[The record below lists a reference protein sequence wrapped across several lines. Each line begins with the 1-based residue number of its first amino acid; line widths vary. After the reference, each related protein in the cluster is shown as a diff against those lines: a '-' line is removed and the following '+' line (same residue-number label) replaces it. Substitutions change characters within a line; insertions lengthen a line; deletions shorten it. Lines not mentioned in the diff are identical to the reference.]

1 MFFGVLHLLDF
12 LPAPFE
18 IPHFPRSCIYKLQ
31 KCSLQCPLRKCK
43 RKPAQVRGTD
53 FLLSGNAEEG
63 EEAFSSAFPQ
73 PAAVR
78 TKKIGI
84 LGGAAMKKPWG
95 KWFLFVLVLLAAVIG
110 IPVIINESYKTNSG
124 YMTMWSAAD
133 LLAYYGTIIASVGAA
148 AGVFVS
154 IKVAAK
160 NYKED
165 VRARVMPFIAVTP
178 FERKAI
184 VNTMALLKEKV
195 EKTER
200 PAKTDNTPAVQ
211 YDEYK
216 LSQIYFVI
224 TEHGIDA
231 KNGLDKSQQAILE
244 HAGNSWVSVTGGLEM
259 LQRTDFYSMPLEI
272 ENVGNGTAVNLR
284 IGFNR
289 VGDRNTYRFIRPM
302 MLKQSQTVYIHIFST
317 ADYDIVRGDY
327 SLEFLYEDIYGNKY
341 SQEFP
346 VEYGKNKDNQEYQS
360 IDLVGKQLRKTEATP
375 NANT

>member
-1 MFFGVLHLLDF
+1 
-12 LPAPFE
+12 
-18 IPHFPRSCIYKLQ
+18 
-31 KCSLQCPLRKCK
+31 
-43 RKPAQVRGTD
+43 
-53 FLLSGNAEEG
+53 
-63 EEAFSSAFPQ
+63 
-73 PAAVR
+73 
-78 TKKIGI
+78 
-84 LGGAAMKKPWG
+84 MKKPWV
-95 KWFLFVLVLLAAVIG
+95 KRFLCVLALLVIVIG

-124 YMTMWSAAD
+124 CTAFSGYMTISGYMTMWSAAD
-133 LLAYYGTIIASVGAA
+133 MLAYYGTIVASFGAA
-148 AGVFVS
+148 AGVFAS
-154 IKVAAK
+154 IKVATK

-178 FERKAI
+178 FERKAT

-224 TEHGIDA
+224 TAHGIDV
-231 KNGLDKSQQAILE
+231 KNRLDKHQQTLLE
-244 HAGNSWVSVTGGLEM
+244 HAGTMWVSQADGGER
-259 LQRTDFYSMPLEI
+259 LQYTDFYSLPLEI

-289 VGDRNTYRFIRPM
+289 VGDRNTYGFVRPM
-302 MLKQSQTVYIHIFST
+302 MLKQGQTVYIHIFST
-317 ADYDIVRGDY
+317 ADYDIVHGEY
-327 SLEFLYEDIYGNKY
+327 SLEFHYEDIYGNKY
-341 SQEFP
+341 SQKFP

-360 IDLVGKQLRKTEATP
+360 IDLVGKQLKNTEVAP

>member
-1 MFFGVLHLLDF
+1 MM
-12 LPAPFE
+12 
-18 IPHFPRSCIYKLQ
+18 
-31 KCSLQCPLRKCK
+31 RK
-43 RKPAQVRGTD
+43 
-53 FLLSGNAEEG
+53 SW
-63 EEAFSSAFPQ
+63 
-73 PAAVR
+73 
-78 TKKIGI
+78 TKWI
-84 LGGAAMKKPWG
+84 LT
-95 KWFLFVLVLLAAVIG
+95 AVIALALIVG
-110 IPVIINESYKTNSG
+110 VPIIINECYKTNSG

-133 LLAYYGTIIASVGAA
+133 MLAYNGTYVASVGAA
-148 AGVFVS
+148 VGVFVS

-195 EKTER
+195 EKTES

-216 LSQIYFVI
+216 LNRIYFVI

-244 HAGNSWVSVTGGLEM
+244 HAGNSWTSVAGGVEM

-327 SLEFLYEDIYGNKY
+327 SLEFHYEDIYGNKY

-360 IDLVGKQLRKTEATP
+360 IDLVGKQLKNTEVAP

>member
-1 MFFGVLHLLDF
+1 M
-12 LPAPFE
+12 
-18 IPHFPRSCIYKLQ
+18 
-31 KCSLQCPLRKCK
+31 
-43 RKPAQVRGTD
+43 RGTD
-53 FLLSGNAEEG
+53 FLLGGNAEEQD
-63 EEAFSSAFPQ
+63 SSFCCI
-73 PAAVR
+73 PAAR
-78 TKKIGI
+78 MAGTKEIGI
-84 LGGAAMKKPWG
+84 LGGTAMKKPRV
-95 KWFLFVLVLLAAVIG
+95 KWFLFVLALLAVVIG

-133 LLAYYGTIIASVGAA
+133 MLAYYGTIVASVGAA

-178 FERKAI
+178 FERKAT

-216 LSQIYFVI
+216 LSQIHFVI
-224 TEHGIDA
+224 TAHGIDVE
-231 KNGLDKSQQAILE
+231 NRLDKHQQTLLE
-244 HAGNSWVSVTGGLEM
+244 HAGTMWVSQADGGER
-259 LQRTDFYSMPLEI
+259 LQYTDFYSLPLEI

-289 VGDRNTYRFIRPM
+289 VGDRNTYGFVRPM
-302 MLKQSQTVYIHIFST
+302 MLKQGQTVYIHIFST
-317 ADYDIVRGDY
+317 ADYDIVHGEY
-327 SLEFLYEDIYGNKY
+327 SLEFHYEDIYGNKY

-360 IDLVGKQLRKTEATP
+360 IDLVGKQLKNTEVAP

>member
-1 MFFGVLHLLDF
+1 
-12 LPAPFE
+12 
-18 IPHFPRSCIYKLQ
+18 
-31 KCSLQCPLRKCK
+31 
-43 RKPAQVRGTD
+43 
-53 FLLSGNAEEG
+53 
-63 EEAFSSAFPQ
+63 
-73 PAAVR
+73 
-78 TKKIGI
+78 
-84 LGGAAMKKPWG
+84 MKKPWA
-95 KWFLFVLVLLAAVIG
+95 KWFLLVLALFAVVIG

-124 YMTMWSAAD
+124 YLTMWSAAD
-133 LLAYYGTIIASVGAA
+133 MLAYYGTIVASVGAA

-231 KNGLDKSQQAILE
+231 KNKLDKSQQAILE
-244 HAGNSWVSVTGGLEM
+244 HAGNSWTSVADGVEM
-259 LQRTDFYSMPLEI
+259 LQKADFYSMPLEI

-289 VGDRNTYRFIRPM
+289 MGDRNTYRFVRPM
-302 MLKQSQTVYIHIFST
+302 MLKQGRAVYIHIFST
-317 ADYDIVRGDY
+317 ADCDTVRGEY
-327 SLEFLYEDIYGNKY
+327 SLEFYYEDIYGNKY

-346 VEYGKNKDNQEYQS
+346 VEYGRNKDNHEYQS
-360 IDLVGKQLRKTEATP
+360 IDLVGKQLRKMEETTH
-375 NANT
+375 ANT

>member
-1 MFFGVLHLLDF
+1 M
-12 LPAPFE
+12 
-18 IPHFPRSCIYKLQ
+18 
-31 KCSLQCPLRKCK
+31 RK
-43 RKPAQVRGTD
+43 
-53 FLLSGNAEEG
+53 SW
-63 EEAFSSAFPQ
+63 
-73 PAAVR
+73 
-78 TKKIGI
+78 TKWI
-84 LGGAAMKKPWG
+84 LI
-95 KWFLFVLVLLAAVIG
+95 AVIALALIVG
-110 IPVIINESYKTNSG
+110 VPIIINECYKTNSG
-124 YMTMWSAAD
+124 YMTIWGAAD
-133 LLAYYGTIIASVGAA
+133 ALAYYGTIVASVGAA
-148 AGVFVS
+148 VGVFVS

-184 VNTMALLKEKV
+184 VNTMTLLKEKV
-195 EKTER
+195 EKTES

-216 LSQIYFVI
+216 LNRIYFVI

-244 HAGNSWVSVTGGLEM
+244 HAGNSWTSVAGGVEM

-327 SLEFLYEDIYGNKY
+327 SLEFHYEDIYGNKY

-360 IDLVGKQLRKTEATP
+360 IDLVGKQLKNTEVAP

>member
-1 MFFGVLHLLDF
+1 
-12 LPAPFE
+12 
-18 IPHFPRSCIYKLQ
+18 
-31 KCSLQCPLRKCK
+31 
-43 RKPAQVRGTD
+43 
-53 FLLSGNAEEG
+53 
-63 EEAFSSAFPQ
+63 
-73 PAAVR
+73 
-78 TKKIGI
+78 
-84 LGGAAMKKPWG
+84 MKKSRI
-95 KWFLFVLVLLAAVIG
+95 KWVIIGLIAVIIFVVG
-110 IPVIINESYKTNSG
+110 VPIIINECYKTNSG

-133 LLAYYGTIIASVGAA
+133 MLAYYGTIVASVGAA

-259 LQRTDFYSMPLEI
+259 LQRTDFYSMPLEV

-317 ADYDIVRGDY
+317 ADYDIVHGDY
-327 SLEFLYEDIYGNKY
+327 SLEFHYEDIYGNKY
-341 SQEFP
+341 SQEFL

-360 IDLVGKQLRKTEATP
+360 IDLVGKQLKNTEVAP

>member
-1 MFFGVLHLLDF
+1 
-12 LPAPFE
+12 
-18 IPHFPRSCIYKLQ
+18 
-31 KCSLQCPLRKCK
+31 
-43 RKPAQVRGTD
+43 
-53 FLLSGNAEEG
+53 
-63 EEAFSSAFPQ
+63 
-73 PAAVR
+73 
-78 TKKIGI
+78 
-84 LGGAAMKKPWG
+84 MKKPWI
-95 KWFLFVLVLLAAVIG
+95 KWCALVIGALAAIVGVPI
-110 IPVIINESYKTNSG
+110 IINECYKANSG
-124 YMTMWSAAD
+124 YMTIWGAAD
-133 LLAYYGTIIASVGAA
+133 VLSYYGTIIAAAGAA
-148 AGVFVS
+148 IGVFAS
-154 IKVAAK
+154 IKIATK

-184 VNTMALLKEKV
+184 VNTMALLKEKE
-195 EKTER
+195 EKTKR
-200 PAKTDNTPAVQ
+200 PADIDNMPAVQ

-216 LSQIYFVI
+216 LSQIYFII

-231 KNGLDKSQQAILE
+231 KNGLDKSQQTILE
-244 HAGNSWVSVTGGLEM
+244 HAGNSWASVAGGVEM

-317 ADYDIVRGDY
+317 ADYDIVHGDY
-327 SLEFLYEDIYGNKY
+327 SLEFHYEDIYGNKY

-360 IDLVGKQLRKTEATP
+360 IDLVGKQLKNTEVAP

>member
-1 MFFGVLHLLDF
+1 MM
-12 LPAPFE
+12 
-18 IPHFPRSCIYKLQ
+18 
-31 KCSLQCPLRKCK
+31 RKSWTK
-43 RKPAQVRGTD
+43 WI
-53 FLLSGNAEEG
+53 LI
-63 EEAFSSAFPQ
+63 
-73 PAAVR
+73 AV
-78 TKKIGI
+78 I
-84 LGGAAMKKPWG
+84 A
-95 KWFLFVLVLLAAVIG
+95 LVLIVGVPI
-110 IPVIINESYKTNSG
+110 IINECYKTNSG

-133 LLAYYGTIIASVGAA
+133 MLAYYGTIVASVGAA
-148 AGVFVS
+148 VGVFVS

-195 EKTER
+195 EKTES

-216 LSQIYFVI
+216 LNRIYFVI

-244 HAGNSWVSVTGGLEM
+244 HAGNSWTSVAGGVEM

-327 SLEFLYEDIYGNKY
+327 SLEFHYEDIYGNKY

-360 IDLVGKQLRKTEATP
+360 IDLVGKQLKNTEVAP